1 MYDERS
7 GAFPTRTSATLSAQ
21 PSPYRTHTDAIHTN
35 SRQISPSPPTTAHM
49 KIALS
54 TAAPEQRTCIDVGHG
69 LHALLGVQVAD
80 SRGMERNFDQLC
92 TADAT
97 SAYCERS
104 THSSVLRSSIEASA
118 QLAMV
123 LLCQAGDHAASH
135 WPMVVVSRYQSS
147 QPSEISRQAAIR
159 HAHTRSRACDRP
171 EACDYRKR
179 EHKTEYKTL
188 SRSTV
193 FCIPKIRIHPGFYS
207 SRDPDFAENRS

>member
-7 GAFPTRTSATLSAQ
+7 GAFVAPLASFGQAWMDSRGAPRGAPGGRDGAFRGAYQSRQKHHPEPAQATYDTRKRDPDTRLQARTLRRSHGAHPTRTSATLSAQ
-21 PSPYRTHTDAIHTN
+21 PSPYRAHADASHTD

-123 LLCQAGDHAASH
+123 LLCQAGDRAASH
-135 WPMVVVSRYQSS
+135 WPMDVVSR
-147 QPSEISRQAAIR
+147 
-159 HAHTRSRACDRP
+159 
-171 EACDYRKR
+171 
-179 EHKTEYKTL
+179 
-188 SRSTV
+188 
-193 FCIPKIRIHPGFYS
+193 
-207 SRDPDFAENRS
+207 